1 MPTVATFSAN
11 VWNVLWQLPLPKRWT
26 NKFCKNS
33 SLFSGRV
40 FFVAKDFCYRITK
53 IATKAVCCEA
63 KTPLRKQN
71 LQRHVSFCANV
82 VKTARG

>member
-11 VWNVLWQLPLPKRWT
+11 VWNVLWLLPLPKRWT
-26 NKFCKNS
+26 NKFFKNS

-63 KTPLRKQN
+63 KTPLRKQIFKGMIPFV
-71 LQRHVSFCANV
+71 QTS
-82 VKTARG
+82 